1 MSSVVPR
8 GVRTRAHVGKRGR
21 DAAVQQAIPG
31 LPDDIVVTHILS
43 HENLLRLDPA
53 DTARLRAVSRPMRDA
68 VAATGF
74 ELKELDVKLALEL
87 GFVSALQ
94 RAHRQG
100 RLNIPREHLSLCHD
114 AAKRGQLEVLK
125 WLRENDCPWDEQTC
139 AAAAANGNLE
149 MLKWLRTKGCPWDE
163 DTCAAASGNGRL
175 EILKWAR
182 AKGCPWDEQT
192 CAGGGRWGYL
202 RILRWARDN
211 DCPEPDDYSG
221 DEDDE
226 DEVDDNKI
234 YEALYYAQNPQDDY
248 EAEDESWYD
257 GFA

>member
-1 MSSVVPR
+1 
-8 GVRTRAHVGKRGR
+8 
-21 DAAVQQAIPG
+21 
-31 LPDDIVVTHILS
+31 
-43 HENLLRLDPA
+43 
-53 DTARLRAVSRPMRDA
+53 
-68 VAATGF
+68 
-74 ELKELDVKLALEL
+74 
-87 GFVSALQ
+87 
-94 RAHRQG
+94 
-100 RLNIPREHLSLCHD
+100 
-114 AAKRGQLEVLK
+114 
-125 WLRENDCPWDEQTC
+125 
-139 AAAAANGNLE
+139 
-149 MLKWLRTKGCPWDE
+149 MLKWLH
-163 DTCAAASGNGRL
+163 
-175 EILKWAR
+175 